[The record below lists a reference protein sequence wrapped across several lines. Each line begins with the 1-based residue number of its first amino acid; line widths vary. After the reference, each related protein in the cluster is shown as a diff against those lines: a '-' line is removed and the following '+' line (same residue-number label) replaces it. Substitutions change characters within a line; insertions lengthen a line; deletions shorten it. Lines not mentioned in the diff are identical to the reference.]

1 MTCLAQ
7 KEEGLAPTVWRL
19 WAQKGSQNNG
29 NSGNNTHQVWNAY
42 SMPDAVLSIVL
53 TETPRDGNDDPIYGW
68 GD

>member
-1 MTCLAQ
+1 MTCLEQ
-7 KEEGLAPTVWRL
+7 QEEGLAPTVWRL
-19 WAQKGSQNNG
+19 WVQKGSQNNG

-53 TETPRDGNDDPIYGW
+53 TETPCDGNDPIYGW